1 MLMLMVMMKMIMMM
15 MMMMIM
21 MMILKQI
28 VVYKIV
34 AILFNPQCVIKHR
47 DTCRIMRLYCV

>member
-1 MLMLMVMMKMIMMM
+1 MLMLMVMMKMIMMV
-15 MMMMIM
+15 MMMIM

-47 DTCRIMRLYCV
+47 DTCRIMRLYFV